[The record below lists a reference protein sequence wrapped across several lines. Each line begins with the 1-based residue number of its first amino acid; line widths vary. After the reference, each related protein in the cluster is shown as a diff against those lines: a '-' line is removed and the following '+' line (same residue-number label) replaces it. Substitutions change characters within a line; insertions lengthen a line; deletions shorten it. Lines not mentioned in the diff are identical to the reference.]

1 MEVRYDSVRL
11 WHYKTVDGPMDYK
24 LDERTR
30 SPICLHSSY
39 QPPGAGCLEAQQDHN
54 ENNEPGFYS
63 LENGPSKRN
72 PRLQAV
78 LDWEAGILVLSVA
91 AYLLPLLVRLQ
102 T

>member
-1 MEVRYDSVRL
+1 MAYGSQIGRKNQVANLFALS
-11 WHYKTVDGPMDYK
+11 YK
-24 LDERTR
+24 
-30 SPICLHSSY
+30 
-39 QPPGAGCLEAQQDHN
+39 PPGAGCLEAQQDHN

-78 LDWEAGILVLSVA
+78 LDWEVGILVLSVA
-91 AYLLPLLVRLQ
+91 TYLLLSLVRLR